1 MTDQELQQL
10 RQRLETGSDGEVY
23 GRAAVLTLVRELER
37 EKAAALDRHAES
49 MRRST
54 ELLERLAQTAPA
66 AAVVEQVKDFI
77 ARGDRMAEFV
87 KTIDRAA
94 RVVEQTPFA
103 EGTHTG
109 LKQIDL
115 KRRAAAAI
123 RALEFEP

>member
-23 GRAAVLTLVRELER
+23 GRAAVLTLVRELEQSMAR
-37 EKAAALDRHAES
+37 CKALDREVNN
-49 MRRST
+49 
-54 ELLERLAQTAPA
+54 APA
-66 AAVVEQVKDFI
+66 AAVVEQVKDFM

-109 LKQIDL
+109 LKQLDT